1 MQLSTVINR
10 LNRSNPEPIYIRPF
24 IPYLSGD
31 EYEYEGYDED
41 LKKICYHYVR
51 TRYCTDTVVG
61 VKVFFFNGEAFG
73 LSNQVARKS
82 EEEFYIL
89 EGKEDVFKEVITF
102 IETFRK
108 ADNYYIPFTIKLN
121 IDIPSFYT
129 LEFEGYL
136 TNFHYENGAY
146 FGDRKVSIIRKRYS
160 DILNRKVTIKDQD
173 QVKEVD
179 ISSLKFRIN
188 IS

>member
-10 LNRSNPEPIYIRPF
+10 LNRSNPEPIYIGLF

-31 EYEYEGYDED
+31 EYEYEDYDED

-61 VKVFFFNGEAFG
+61 VKIFFFNGEAFG

-82 EEEFYIL
+82 EEEFFIL
-89 EGKEDVFKEVITF
+89 EGKEDVFKEVLAF
-102 IETFRK
+102 LETFK
-108 ADNYYIPFTIKLN
+108 KIDSQVASVISQS

-136 TNFHYENGAY
+136 TNYHYEKGAY
-146 FGDRKVSIIRKRYS
+146 YKNRKVSIIRKRYS